1 VPIQTAN
8 DLHPSELGA
17 WSLEVEQ
24 YCYLRC
30 ACMRYDRHELCIVSF
45 SLHMKNY
52 ACRKKKIHVVNYQ
65 RLIKDLSFSK
75 LRKDEITLNMV

>member
-1 VPIQTAN
+1 
-8 DLHPSELGA
+8 
-17 WSLEVEQ
+17 
-24 YCYLRC
+24 
-30 ACMRYDRHELCIVSF
+30 MRYDRHELCIVSF